1 MLVVPSLLPEAGAML
16 VHGILEAHSAP
27 RRAELSVL
35 KAPVL
40 PASAAAITALE
51 ALVFAG
57 EL

>member
-1 MLVVPSLLPEAGAML
+1 ML
-16 VHGILEAHSAP
+16 VHGIIEARLAP

-40 PASAAAITALE
+40 PASAVAIAALE